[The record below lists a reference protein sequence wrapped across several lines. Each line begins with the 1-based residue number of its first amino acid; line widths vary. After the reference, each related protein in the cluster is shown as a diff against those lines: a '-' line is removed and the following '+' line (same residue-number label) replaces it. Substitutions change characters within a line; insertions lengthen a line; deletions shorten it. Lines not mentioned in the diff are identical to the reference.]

1 MEAKLATIAQ
11 TTTWADLKQCVQ
23 DMDTLLQDVKVDV
36 IKEGRTFVRDV
47 PANLLDTK

>member
-1 MEAKLATIAQ
+1 MEELLATIAQ

-23 DMDTLLQDVKVDV
+23 DMDKVDV
-36 IKEGRTFVRDV
+36 IKEGQSFVRDI